1 MVAHRFACNSV
12 TDTFVLTHK
21 FEIEMLWPVTKGELR
36 AVGRLTED
44 GEKRL
49 LAEGEL
55 FNEGV
60 LVARGKGSFAR
71 SKIRL
76 GPDVG
81 YGSAISSK
89 L

>member
-1 MVAHRFACNSV
+1 M
-12 TDTFVLTHK
+12 FVLTHK
-21 FEIEMLWPVTKGELR
+21 FELELLRPVTKGELH

-44 GEKRL
+44 GEKRMV
-49 LAEGEL
+49 AEGEL
-55 FNEGV
+55 FNDGV

-71 SKIRL
+71 SKTRL

-81 YGSAISSK
+81 YGSATASK